1 MFKEGN
7 RECIDTLLKPSRA
20 VLDTGV
26 SIRNEP
32 YDKRQALWND
42 IKSNAERYRKGECG
56 KFLSDL
62 NTVFSASF
70 DASLLLLSLAF
81 RQNNEQFEGAGYF
94 SASEIEAYET
104 IEKFGYFRILS
115 KNEIAKKIRA
125 KDEKT
130 LTLLREYSV
139 SMKPRMDDIL
149 GDATV
154 RDSIRIYLKRQWGEN
169 TKKVGEAIASA
180 GVDLDWFAS
189 LPLTAKDAQKPPQ
202 TIIINAGNDAAINLG
217 QGNIVK
223 DAVVTGSTIESSGS
237 GGTAVKDSVITRSTI
252 GSAGGGASGN
262 SIRISDSVVTS
273 STIKNIQETPIEP
286 EKVPEQQPT
295 QYKCLL
301 CGTVAKPG
309 TKFCTSCGAKISA
322 VCAGCRSAILPDA
335 KFCPQ
340 CGKKTV

>member
-7 RECIDTLLKPSRA
+7 RECIDKLLAPSRA
-20 VLDTGV
+20 VLDLGV

-32 YDKRQALWND
+32 YDKRQALWNE
-42 IKSNAERYRKGECG
+42 IKLNAGRYRNGECG
-56 KFLSDL
+56 KFLGDL
-62 NTVFSASF
+62 NTVFSSSF
-70 DASLLLLSLAF
+70 DASLLLISLAF
-81 RQNNEQFEGAGYF
+81 KQNNEQFEGEGYF

-115 KNEIAKKIRA
+115 KNEIAKKIRT

-139 SMKPRMDDIL
+139 SVKPRIDNIIS
-149 GDATV
+149 DATV
-154 RDSIRIYLKRQWGEN
+154 RDSIRIYLKRQWDEN
-169 TKKVGEAIASA
+169 TKKVGGAIASA
-180 GVDLDWFAS
+180 DFDLDWFAS
-189 LPLTAKDAQKPPQ
+189 LPTTAKDAEKPPQ

-223 DAVVTGSTIESSGS
+223 DAVVTGSKIESAGG
-237 GGTAVKDSVITRSTI
+237 GGTTVKDSVVTRSNI
-252 GSAGGGASGN
+252 ESAGGNASGN
-262 SIRISDSVVTS
+262 GVRISDSVVTS
-273 STIKNIQETPIEP
+273 STIKNVQETPVEPKKEP
-286 EKVPEQQPT
+286 EPQPP

-322 VCAGCRSAILPDA
+322 ICPGCRSALLPNA

-340 CGKKTV
+340 CGKKTA

>member
-7 RECIDTLLKPSRA
+7 RECIDKLLTPSRA
-20 VLDTGV
+20 VLDTGI

-42 IKSNAERYRKGECG
+42 IKSNAERYRNGECG

-62 NTVFSASF
+62 NTIFSASF
-70 DASLLLLSLAF
+70 DGSLLLLSLAF
-81 RQNNEQFEGAGYF
+81 KQNNEQFEGGGYF
-94 SASEIEAYET
+94 SASEIEAFET

-115 KNEIAKKIRA
+115 KNEIAKKIRS

-139 SMKPRMDDIL
+139 SVKPRMDDIL

-154 RDSIRIYLKRQWGEN
+154 RDSIRIYLKRQWDEN
-169 TKKVGEAIASA
+169 TKKVGDAIASA

-189 LPLTAKDAQKPPQ
+189 LPMTAKDAEKQPQ
-202 TIIINAGNDAAINLG
+202 TIIINAGPDAAINLG

-223 DAVVTGSTIESSGS
+223 DAVVTGSKIESAGG
-237 GGTAVKDSVITRSTI
+237 GGTTVKDSVVTRSTI
-252 GSAGGGASGN
+252 ESAGKNAPETG
-262 SIRISDSVVTS
+262 IKISDSVVTS
-273 STIKNIQETPIEP
+273 STIKNVQETPVEP
-286 EKVPEQQPT
+286 VKAPEQQPQ

-322 VCAGCRSAILPDA
+322 ICTGCRSALLPNA

-340 CGKKTV
+340 CGKKTI